1 MSGSRS
7 LLSPAACEPGRLGG
21 HPLEVIPYFR
31 RFRRSV
37 PRDIIYTVI
46 WNTLFALFFTLL
58 SVAIEPSAP
67 ILLVLWNTF
76 VFAQCIG
83 FFIYA
88 GFLIGDGVTRGRV
101 HRSSLLWRTLYYSAI
116 PIVGVIPGYM
126 FALRI
131 LNWNAGADWFFS
143 IRGVGSVVALS
154 LIITGI
160 LLLVF
165 VPRERAAHAE
175 AAMAREQ
182 ARVAA
187 AEKET
192 TAARMK
198 LLEAQVEP
206 HFLYNTL
213 ANVVSLIDT
222 EPRAAK
228 RMIEGLIALLRAT
241 ASAATGTA
249 TLGGQLDLLRS
260 YLEILELRMGARLRW
275 RIDVP
280 RVLCALWVPPMLLQP
295 IVENAVKHGL
305 EPNVQGGEIV
315 VTARREGPNLV
326 LTVADTGRG
335 FRATAQPGAA
345 GLGLANLRARLDA
358 VYGDAAKLMI
368 EDQAPHGSRVTIMLP
383 AGEDPVAA
391 AGTAALSAMMGG
403 R

>member
-1 MSGSRS
+1 M
-7 LLSPAACEPGRLGG
+7 
-21 HPLEVIPYFR
+21 
-31 RFRRSV
+31 
-37 PRDIIYTVI
+37 
-46 WNTLFALFFTLL
+46 
-58 SVAIEPSAP
+58 
-67 ILLVLWNTF
+67 
-76 VFAQCIG
+76 
-83 FFIYA
+83 
-88 GFLIGDGVTRGRV
+88 
-101 HRSSLLWRTLYYSAI
+101 
-116 PIVGVIPGYM
+116 
-126 FALRI
+126 
-131 LNWNAGADWFFS
+131 
-143 IRGVGSVVALS
+143 
-154 LIITGI
+154 
-160 LLLVF
+160 
-165 VPRERAAHAE
+165 
-175 AAMAREQ
+175 
-182 ARVAA
+182 
-187 AEKET
+187 
-192 TAARMK
+192 AARMK

-222 EPRAAK
+222 EPGAAK

-280 RVLCALWVPPMLLQP
+280 QVLCALRVPPMLLQP

-315 VTARREGPNLV
+315 VTARREGAKLV

-368 EDQAPHGSRVTIMLP
+368 EDQAPHGSRVTITLP
-383 AGEDPVAA
+383 AGEEPVA
-391 AGTAALSAMMGG
+391 AGTAALSAMMGS